1 MRIGIVGFG
10 YVGKYVYEFFKPKIE
25 HNIFI
30 YEENSEVLSKWNI
43 ISIISKEDIASC
55 DIVFICVPTPAKE
68 DGSCDTSIVED
79 IIINYCGLNSLI
91 VIKSTVEVGF
101 TQKMKDQGHNKHIVF
116 SPEYAGESTYDT
128 PYDFHKE
135 MKKSPFFIFG
145 GDKEDCSRLID
156 LYIEIAGPTKKYIM
170 TDSTSAEM
178 AKYMENS
185 FFATKIIFCNECREI
200 CNVFGIDYNEV
211 RELWLM
217 DPRINPMHTM
227 VTKSKGFDGKCLPKD
242 LSAII
247 QSVKKKGL
255 EPELLSKVE
264 EINKLYRMRDKK

>member
-1 MRIGIVGFG
+1 MRIGIVGYG
-10 YVGKYVYEFFKPKIE
+10 YVGKYVAEFFRERHEVWVYDEYIHIIGADMRK
-25 HNIFI
+25 
-30 YEENSEVLSKWNI
+30 EE
-43 ISIISKEDIASC
+43 ISSC
-55 DIVFICVPTPAKE
+55 DVVFICVPTPPKE
-68 DGSCDTSIVED
+68 DGSCDTSIVEKTIWD
-79 IIINYCGLNSLI
+79 YCIPSQII

-101 TQKMKDQGHNKHIVF
+101 TQLLKEKTKKHIVF
-116 SPEYAGESTYDT
+116 SPEYAGESSYDT

-135 MKKSPFFIFG
+135 MRKSPFFIFG

-200 CNVFGIDYNEV
+200 CDLFGIDYNEV
-211 RELWLM
+211 RELWLQ

-227 VTKSKGFDGKCLPKD
+227 VTNSKGFDGKCLPKD

-247 QSVKKKGL
+247 QAVKKKGL
-255 EPELLSKVE
+255 EPELLEKVE
-264 EINKLYRMRDKK
+264 EINKLYRLRDKK